1 MRVAVYPG
9 TFDPITNGHLD
20 ILERAVSLF
29 DRVIIAIAED
39 NYKQTLFNLAE
50 RKYLVEQAC
59 KHLPNMEVKTFDGLL
74 IDFVQ
79 SINASA
85 IVRGLRAV
93 SDFEY
98 EMQMAMMNKKLK
110 HDVETVFLMSASKYS
125 FLSSSIIKQV
135 ALLNGSITGLVPVE
149 VEKALAEKYLL
160 AAGTREG

>member
-20 ILERAVSLF
+20 ILERAVNLF
-29 DRVIIAIAED
+29 DQVIIAIAED
-39 NYKQTLFNLAE
+39 NYKKTLFDMDE

-59 KHLPNMEVKTFDGLL
+59 KHLPSIEVKAFDGLL
-74 IDFVQ
+74 MDFVQ
-79 SINASA
+79 SIGASV

-98 EMQMAMMNKKLK
+98 EMQMAMMNKKLN

-135 ALLNGSITGLVPVE
+135 ALLDGSITGLVPVE
-149 VEKALAEKYLL
+149 VEKALREKYLL
-160 AAGTREG
+160 QVVQGGD